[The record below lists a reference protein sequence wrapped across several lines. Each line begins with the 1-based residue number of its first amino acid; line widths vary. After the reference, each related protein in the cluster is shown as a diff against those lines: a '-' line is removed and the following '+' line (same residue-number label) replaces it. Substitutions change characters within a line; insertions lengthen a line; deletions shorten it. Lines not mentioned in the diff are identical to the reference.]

1 MVISTSYFAFTKKAT
16 ICLSHFVFL
25 LMQLGILN
33 VIQAMELNPELVY
46 PLYVA
51 ASVDWYVLD
60 LILLKLFLFFLTNLS
75 F

>member
-1 MVISTSYFAFTKKAT
+1 MLVLFCF
-16 ICLSHFVFL
+16 FL
-25 LMQLGILN
+25 LVQLGILN

-60 LILLKLFLFFLTNLS
+60 LILLKPFLFFHTNLS